1 MNFLKLLRKKA
12 TTRGQQFHNGN
23 APVYNLEELLFR
35 STELGGETG
44 EVLEAI
50 KKLARMM
57 RGMKGG
63 AKDAAEAK
71 KAIEEEIADVLI
83 SLDRVAEFFDID
95 IEEAT
100 KKKFNKT
107 SKQKGLTIRFKLDK
121 KTKNK

>member
-1 MNFLKLLRKKA
+1 
-12 TTRGQQFHNGN
+12 
-23 APVYNLEELLFR
+23 
-35 STELGGETG
+35 LGGETG

-63 AKDAAEAK
+63 VKDAAEAK
-71 KAIEEEIADVLI
+71 KAIEEEIGDVLI

-107 SKQKGLTIRFKLDK
+107 SKQKGLTIRFQLD
-121 KTKNK
+121 NKPKRK